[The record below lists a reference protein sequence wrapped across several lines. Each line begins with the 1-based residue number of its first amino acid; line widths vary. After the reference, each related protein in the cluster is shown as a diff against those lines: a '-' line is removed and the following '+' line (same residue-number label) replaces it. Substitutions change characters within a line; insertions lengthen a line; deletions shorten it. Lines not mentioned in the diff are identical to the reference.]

1 MSGLDP
7 EGPSQPSQQTGLNQP
22 QNPASKTSTEE
33 TTSQKPTDSTK
44 IEQRVP
50 SQHDQP
56 AQPTAMASGDTG
68 PLKERDISRSDAH
81 PYSQQGDL
89 EGEQMRAPG
98 EGDVAHAVKSG
109 GGGGHAEEQELVGD
123 MDRKRQEH
131 DDELKRR
138 GQRTMEEIE
147 EEDKEDWT
155 GKRGDVD
162 VGEALGGRGNK
173 VVLAPE
179 E

>member
-22 QNPASKTSTEE
+22 QNPASKTSTEQ
-33 TTSQKPTDSTK
+33 TTSQQPTDSTK
-44 IEQRVP
+44 IDQRVP
-50 SQHDQP
+50 SQHDHE
-56 AQPTAMASGDTG
+56 AEPTAMAAGDRG

-81 PYSQQGDL
+81 PYANDGNL

-98 EGDVAHAVKSG
+98 EGDVAQAVKQG
-109 GGGGHAEEQELVGD
+109 GGGGHAEEGELTGD
-123 MDRKRQEH
+123 MDRKKMEH
-131 DDELKRR
+131 DEELKKR
-138 GQRTMEEIE
+138 GERTMEEIE
-147 EEDKEDWT
+147 EEEKEDWT

-173 VVLAPE
+173 VVLAAE